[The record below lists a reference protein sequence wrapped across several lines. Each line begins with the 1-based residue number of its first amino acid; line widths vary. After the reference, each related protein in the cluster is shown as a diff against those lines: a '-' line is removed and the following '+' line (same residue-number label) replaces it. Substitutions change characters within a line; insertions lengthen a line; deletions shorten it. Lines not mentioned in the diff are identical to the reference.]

1 MNNELNPLPTH
12 QNGSVLIVALIML
25 LLLTIIGLA
34 SIRGTSLQE
43 NMASN
48 LRDSSIAFMDAETAL
63 REGQTEA
70 RNWGLEIMLGARCP
84 ETGESITASN
94 NRYEI
99 TLLGCTPASTDL
111 SDTSIGDVL
120 LRVQALGAGQARD
133 DSNNPQATVSLRS
146 SYRTAKES

>member
-94 NRYEI
+94 NRYAI
-99 TLLGCTPASTDL
+99 TLLGCTPSPDL
-111 SDTSIGDVL
+111 SDDSIEDVL

-146 SYRTAKES
+146 SYLTVKAS

>member
-94 NRYEI
+94 NRYAI
-99 TLLGCTPASTDL
+99 TLLGCTPSPDL
-111 SDTSIGDVL
+111 SDTSIEDVL

-146 SYRTAKES
+146 SYLTVKAS

>member
-94 NRYEI
+94 NRYAI
-99 TLLGCTPASTDL
+99 TLLGCTPSPDL
-111 SDTSIGDVL
+111 SDTSIEDVL

-146 SYRTAKES
+146 SYQVEAL